1 MPIPKVIYQTW
12 ETKELH
18 PNCIIARDQIQKLNP
33 EYEIILYDS
42 MERDQFI
49 RYNFDE
55 YTYKCFSQLNIGASK
70 ADFWRYCILYINGG
84 VYLDLDADIT
94 CSLDTLIREDDQC
107 IITRESH
114 KGIFN
119 QWILIFDKGH
129 PIMKKAIE
137 NCCYNISNRT
147 TNDIFYLTGPQLFTK
162 SVNEILSIL
171 YDKPV
176 DNLYDEPDESLNVVL
191 NNPDKT
197 VRGRF
202 CGIDMNDVAAYHH
215 AYYQYLYINTTYWK
229 HENKPIYKE

>member
-18 PNCIIARDQIQKLNP
+18 PNCISARDQIQKLNP
-33 EYEIILYDS
+33 EYKIILYDS

-55 YTYKCFSQLNIGASK
+55 HTYKCFSQLNIGASK

-94 CSLDTLIREDDQC
+94 RSLDDLIQEDDQC

-114 KGIFN
+114 NGIFN

-129 PIMKKAIE
+129 PIMKTAIE
-137 NCCYNISNRT
+137 KCCYNISNRT
-147 TNDIFYLTGPQLFTK
+147 TTDIFFLTGPRLFTQ
-162 SVNEILSIL
+162 SVNEVLLLYYNKQVEHLYNETDDQLNVILNDPS
-171 YDKPV
+171 KPV
-176 DNLYDEPDESLNVVL
+176 
-191 NNPDKT
+191 
-197 VRGRF
+197 RCRF
-202 CGIDMNDVAAYHH
+202 FGIDMPGFASYHH
-215 AYYQYLYINTTYWK
+215 KYAKYLYINIPYWK
-229 HENKPIYKE
+229 NEQKPVFK